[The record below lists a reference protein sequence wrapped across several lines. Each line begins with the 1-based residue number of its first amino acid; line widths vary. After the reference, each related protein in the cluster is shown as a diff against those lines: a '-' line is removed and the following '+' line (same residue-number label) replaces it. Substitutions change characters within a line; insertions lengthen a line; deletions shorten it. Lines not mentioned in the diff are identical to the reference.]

1 MRRAGNEGGGFRNV
15 GSCPKSVRPE
25 SLRHLDRPH
34 APWLGC
40 VCLKFRTN
48 LIAQDTANTA
58 SIYGGRSAE
67 RIPPTVWNEC
77 SVFVGRRARNREPCG
92 EIRAGLE
99 SPKIA
104 FAAAKV
110 CTGTRRIE
118 SVYPIKTSLWP
129 CSRALLP
136 EHGPRTRRTE
146 SIASWVPGSWAH
158 ASVESR
164 TRVLLG
170 RCDQIDRP
178 DILHIDDSFEAH
190 PLIALARHAMR
201 WRVPHGST
209 S

>member
-1 MRRAGNEGGGFRNV
+1 MRRAGNEGGRFRNV

-25 SLRHLDRPH
+25 APGHLNRPH
-34 APWLGC
+34 APWLAR

-48 LIAQDTANTA
+48 LIARDTANTA
-58 SIYGGRSAE
+58 STCGGRSAE
-67 RIPPTVWNEC
+67 RIPPTVWNRC
-77 SVFVGRRARNREPCG
+77 SVIVGRRARNREPCG
-92 EIRAGLE
+92 EIRAGLK
-99 SPKIA
+99 SPQIA
-104 FAAAKV
+104 FAAATA

-118 SVYPIKTSLWP
+118 SVHPRKTSLWP
-129 CSRALLP
+129 YSRALLP

-158 ASVESR
+158 ASVEIR

-170 RCDQIDRP
+170 RCDQIARP
-178 DILHIDDSFEAH
+178 DVLHIDGSFEAH